1 MNPPTPF
8 GDFRQPESLLPL
20 HSLLTVALIV
30 KNEAKHLAAC
40 LDRIAPLQ
48 CTILLIDSGST
59 DDTLNIAKQYGAQIH
74 QFPDWQGFGVQ
85 RNRAHAFIQTPWVL
99 WLDTDERLPETA
111 RQHIQTA
118 LNHTAADGKTLFAI
132 NRLSIAYGRE
142 IRHGGWYPDKVVR
155 LYPVAWTQYSQDLV
169 HESVQIPDGARIV
182 DIQGDVLH
190 HTYDG
195 LNQHLSKMQQYTLS
209 WAEQR
214 RGKKTVNLFSVL
226 PRALFNFIKCY
237 VMKRGFLDGQQG
249 LLIAI
254 MGAIYTFM
262 KYAQLWLINQQ
273 DQSK

>member
-1 MNPPTPF
+1 MMNPPTPF

-99 WLDTDERLPETA
+99 WLDADERLPETA
-111 RQHIQTA
+111 RQHIQAA
-118 LNHTAADGKTLFAI
+118 LNHTVADGKTLFSI

-195 LNQHLSKMQQYTLS
+195 VVQFLHKAAHYADLWAQQKH
-209 WAEQR
+209 QQ
-214 RGKKTVNLFSVL
+214 GKHVIFSSLFTHAVG
-226 PRALFNFIKCY
+226 RFIKTY
-237 VMKRGFLDGQQG
+237 VWQKDF
-249 LLIAI
+249 
-254 MGAIYTFM
+254 
-262 KYAQLWLINQQ
+262 
-273 DQSK
+273 